1 MTCESWYAFILY
13 APSCISTRNIF
24 TGLIDDDFTKTFQAI
39 RQLDAKRGSAL
50 VDPTLF
56 ERFKVTQVPTFIV
69 PLEPIKACE
78 SNNQCDV
85 PRHIK
90 AAGDVSLDY
99 VLELVQ
105 RSGSVEEK
113 RVASNYLGMI
123 RG

>member
-1 MTCESWYAFILY
+1 M
-13 APSCISTRNIF
+13 
-24 TGLIDDDFTKTFQAI
+24 IDDDFTKTFQAI